1 MTADRVVVLILIV
14 AGIAGVNALGRR
26 RLARMS
32 LEERA
37 QFDRN
42 MTPFAR
48 TMKVFLWLVVAVGV
62 AGAVGAAADGVW
74 PVSIALLAIDA
85 AVGYGMAYRSRW
97 WLGQ

>member
-1 MTADRVVVLILIV
+1 MTADRVVVLILMV
-14 AGIAGVNALGRR
+14 AGIAALNALGRR

-32 LEERA
+32 PEERA

-42 MTPFAR
+42 MAPFAR
-48 TMKVFLWLVVAVGV
+48 TRKAFLWLWVVLGV
-62 AGAVGAAADGVW
+62 VGAVGAAMDGVW
-74 PVSIALLAIDA
+74 PVSIALLVTSA